1 MVHDEIAA
9 PFPNLCRLWAIVVFG
24 QISKHSCTNWTKI
37 ALVPNVVTP
46 SLRQLR
52 YLVELRETGHFGRA
66 AAALGVGQSTLSS
79 GIAELE
85 RLIGMQLVERTQ
97 RSLRFTDIGEAFV
110 LRARSVLDATS
121 ALTDFA
127 VAAAKPLTGT
137 LRLGIIPTVAPF
149 LLPRA
154 LGALRMKFPQLELQ
168 VREMTSERACAE
180 LYRGVLDAVILAL
193 PYDCGKVDYV
203 DIMQDPLLLATPR
216 QGVSPLLDPQTL
228 LLLEDGHCLSDH
240 GLIGC
245 GLPKARPSAMVATS
259 LHTLV
264 ELVEAGLGTTFLPQ
278 MAIDAGLIDGRRI
291 DTTPLPSRA
300 DRKVVL
306 AWRVGSGRGDDLRAL
321 AQTIQNSLPL
331 DNDR

>member
-1 MVHDEIAA
+1 MFE
-9 PFPNLCRLWAIVVFG
+9 G
-24 QISKHSCTNWTKI
+24 ISKHSYANRFRI
-37 ALVPNVVTP
+37 VLVPNVVTP

-127 VAAAKPLTGT
+127 IASAKPLTGA

-154 LGALRMKFPQLELQ
+154 LGALRVEFPQLELQ

-193 PYDCGKVDYV
+193 PYDCGKVNFV
-203 DIMQDPLLLATPR
+203 EIMQDPLLLATPR
-216 QGVSPLLDPQTL
+216 QGISPRLDPQTL
-228 LLLEDGHCLSDH
+228 LLLEDGHCLNDH

-245 GLPKARPSAMVATS
+245 GLPKARPSAMIATS

-278 MAIDAGLIDGRRI
+278 MAIDAGLIDGRKI

-306 AWRVGSGRGDDLRAL
+306 AWRVGSGREDDMRAL
-321 AQTIQNSLPL
+321 ARTIQNSLPR
-331 DNDR
+331 DDDR